1 MMGTKWI
8 VVAAVTAAMLT
19 NGCMAF
25 QELSGH
31 SRSSRSVSSSRDY
44 SGGDDGALPESDDAR
59 TDEAT
64 RRAADATDRAAAA
77 ADRAA
82 AVAARASTK
91 AEKTESGFHKS
102 LHK

>member
-1 MMGTKWI
+1 MMETKWI
-8 VVAAVTAAMLT
+8 VVAAVTAATLT

-25 QELSGH
+25 QEISGNG
-31 SRSSRSVSSSRDY
+31 RGSSSSSNR
-44 SGGDDGALPESDDAR
+44 SFPGGSDDEAFAESDR
-59 TDEAT
+59 TRVDEST
-64 RRAADATDRAAAA
+64 SRAADATTRAAAA

-82 AVAARASTK
+82 AVAARASME